1 MNREHIAQRIEG
13 LKSRGIVSPADLA
26 RIERD
31 LAAENWADLEVF
43 LNQLEIEAR
52 FRSWRPIIRLA
63 MFSSL
68 ISAAILI
75 GVAIWVATAHP
86 ELVEALKGQ
95 QTQYETEQPR
105 D

>member
-1 MNREHIAQRIEG
+1 MNREHIHQRIED
-13 LKSRGIVSPADLA
+13 LKARGILSEADMA

-43 LNQLEIEAR
+43 LNQLELEAR

-63 MFSSL
+63 MLSSL
-68 ISAAILI
+68 VSAAILI

-86 ELVEALKGQ
+86 ELVETLKGQ
-95 QTQYETEQPR
+95 QSHHDTQQP
-105 D
+105 

>member
-1 MNREHIAQRIEG
+1 MNREHITQRIEE
-13 LKSRGIVSPADLA
+13 LKSRGMVTPADLA

-43 LNQLEIEAR
+43 LNQLEVEAR

-63 MFSSL
+63 MASSL

-75 GVAIWVATAHP
+75 GLSVWVATSHP
-86 ELVEALKGQ
+86 ELIDTLKGRKAPHG
-95 QTQYETEQPR
+95 TEQTG